1 MSLFVDIQAKNDRG
15 IGMRKTVCV
24 LLCLITA
31 VFVYAGDVANFVDV
45 GFSPDGSKFVFG
57 QHGITDGDFR
67 AYADIYCIDVPTNR
81 YIPGGVFSKEPS
93 AATAGKDGSAVFS
106 TLRESIAEYLKKLAV
121 DGSIPGRPLYVQARE
136 EPRPETLEFRD
147 FETGR
152 LYTVTMHSRTEGSGA
167 SVKSSF
173 YLVVKIVHPDGKTD
187 HHTVGLPGYRRKGI
201 REYRIRRVVSD
212 TSGNAVVFVVEK
224 IAYSRTGDSIRYM
237 VETLK
242 L

>member
-1 MSLFVDIQAKNDRG
+1 MSLFVDIQAKNYRG
-15 IGMRKTVCV
+15 IGMRKAVFCI
-24 LLCLITA
+24 LCLIA
-31 VFVYAGDVANFVDV
+31 AIFVYAGDVANFVNV
-45 GFSPDGSKFVFG
+45 GFSPDGSRFVFG

-106 TLRESIAEYLKKLAV
+106 ALRESIADYLKKLVV

-136 EPRPETLEFRD
+136 EPRPATLEFRD

-152 LYTVTMHSRTEGSGA
+152 LYNVTMHSRCEGSGS
-167 SVKSSF
+167 SVQSSF
-173 YLVVKIVHPDGKTD
+173 YLVVKIVHADGKTD

-201 REYRIRRVVSD
+201 RDYRIRRVVSD
-212 TSGNAVVFVVEK
+212 TSGNAVVFVIEK
-224 IAYSRTGDSIRYM
+224 IAYSRSGDSIRYM